1 MKDLRL
7 VFSTGRASSAESAT
21 KAIEK
26 HLVERR
32 KDPEQFAGIR
42 TVFTCDRTGGLELRI
57 GVRTAWS
64 LSYNVKSGAK
74 WLKRRYVL
82 GYYPALSVA
91 DARTQANALKNDIAQ
106 GIDPSQAKKEIAD
119 QRQKAIDEACTVTEL
134 FNQWICSPVMTSRK
148 LGTDEP
154 ARMMKKDVLPVIGKL
169 DVKCVTPRHLASINN
184 RVAERGNRAANI
196 LLALIRQ
203 MMGYALDQGIIEALP
218 RFPSKLEENA
228 PCDRVLSVPELVE
241 LLDKI
246 PSAKLINT
254 TELAIKIQ
262 LATAC
267 RIGELLRAKWSDVCL
282 DAGEWV
288 IPAENS
294 KNGDPIKIFLSQYAQ
309 GLFKQLFDLSA
320 DADYIVSN
328 VTGAGAIDQK
338 AVTKQ
343 VRDRQ
348 RGVQIAGRTK
358 LFDTLILSGGTW
370 TPHDLRR
377 TAASTMQSLQINP
390 YIIERCLN
398 HKPDKITATY
408 IPQDPELEM
417 YEAWE
422 ALGRVLAVADSAQ
435 GAELAALYEAN
446 AKQPITRRKR
456 LTELMR
462 QLRGNVVQL
471 HKMA

>member
-26 HLVERR
+26 HLAERR

-74 WLKRRYVL
+74 WLKRRYVM

-119 QRQKAIDEACTVTEL
+119 QRQKEIDEACTVTEL

-169 DVKCVTPRHLASINN
+169 DVKSVTRRHLNKIDDEVSS
-184 RVAERGNRAANI
+184 RGNRAANI

-203 MMGYALDQGIIEALP
+203 MMIYAKKEEIIEDLP
-218 RFPSKLEENA
+218 NFPEKHKENA

-241 LLDKI
+241 LFDKL

-267 RIGELLRAKWSDVCL
+267 RIGELLRAEWSDVCL
-282 DAGEWV
+282 DSGEWD
-288 IPAENS
+288 IPAKNS

-309 GLFKQLFDLSA
+309 GLFRQLFDLSA
-320 DADYIVSN
+320 DAEYIVSN

-377 TAASTMQSLQINP
+377 TAASSMQSLQINP

-398 HKPDKITATY
+398 HRPDKITATY
-408 IPQDPELEM
+408 IPQDPELDM

-422 ALGRVLAVADSAQ
+422 AWGQVLAVADSAQ

-446 AKQPITRRKR
+446 AKQPIVRRKR
-456 LTELMR
+456 LAELMR
-462 QLRGNVVQL
+462 QLKGNVVQL

>member
-7 VFSTGRASSAESAT
+7 VFSTGRASSAETAT
-21 KAIEK
+21 KAIEE

-42 TVFTCDRTGGLELRI
+42 TVFTCDITGGLELRV
-57 GVRTAWS
+57 GVRAVWS
-64 LSYNVKSGAK
+64 LSYNIKRGSK
-74 WLKRRYVL
+74 WSKRRYVM

-91 DARTQANALKNDIAQ
+91 AARTQANALKGDIAK
-106 GIDPSQAKKEIAD
+106 GTDPAQAKKEIAD

-134 FNQWICSPVMTSRK
+134 FNQWICSPVMIGRK
-148 LGTDEP
+148 SGTDEP
-154 ARMMKKDVLPVIGKL
+154 VRMMHKDVLPIIGKL
-169 DVKCVTPRHLASINN
+169 DVKSVTRRHLKKIDDEVSS
-184 RVAERGNRAANI
+184 RGNRAANI
-196 LLALIRQ
+196 LMALIRQ
-203 MMGYALDQGIIEALP
+203 MMIYAKKEEIIEDLP
-218 RFPSKLEENA
+218 NFPEKHKENA

-241 LLDKI
+241 LFDKL

-282 DAGEWV
+282 DAGEWF

-320 DADYIVSN
+320 DAEYIVSN

-377 TAASTMQSLQINP
+377 TAASSMQSLQINP

-398 HKPDKITATY
+398 HRPDKITATY
-408 IPQDPELEM
+408 IPQDPELDM

-422 ALGRVLAVADSAQ
+422 AWGQVLAVADSAQ
-435 GAELAALYEAN
+435 GAELAALYTAN
-446 AKQPITRRKR
+446 AKQPIVRRKR
-456 LTELMR
+456 LAELMR
-462 QLRGNVVQL
+462 QLKGNVIAL

>member
-21 KAIEK
+21 KVIEK

-42 TVFTCDRTGGLELRI
+42 TVFACDITGGLELRV
-57 GVRTAWS
+57 GVRAVWS
-64 LSYNVKSGAK
+64 LSYNIKRGSK

-91 DARTQANALKNDIAQ
+91 DARTQANALKGDIAK
-106 GIDPSQAKKEIAD
+106 GTDPAQAKKEIAD

-134 FNQWICSPVMTSRK
+134 FYQWICSPVMIGRK
-148 LGTDEP
+148 SGTDEP
-154 ARMMKKDVLPVIGKL
+154 VRMMHKDVLPIIGKL
-169 DVKCVTPRHLASINN
+169 DVKSVTRRHLKKIDDEVSS
-184 RVAERGNRAANI
+184 RGNRAANI
-196 LLALIRQ
+196 LMALIRQ
-203 MMGYALDQGIIEALP
+203 MMIYAKKEEIIEDLP
-218 RFPSKLEENA
+218 NFPEKHKENA
-228 PCDRVLSVPELVE
+228 PCDRVLSAPELVE
-241 LLDKI
+241 LFDKL

-309 GLFKQLFDLSA
+309 GLFSRLFDLSA

-377 TAASTMQSLQINP
+377 TAASSMQSLQINP

-398 HKPDKITATY
+398 HRPDKITATY
-408 IPQDPELEM
+408 IPQDPELDM

-422 ALGRVLAVADSAQ
+422 AWGQVLAVADSAK
-435 GAELAALYEAN
+435 GAELAALYTAN
-446 AKQPITRRKR
+446 AKQPIVRRKR
-456 LTELMR
+456 LAELMR
-462 QLRGNVVQL
+462 QLKGNVVQL

>member
-74 WLKRRYVL
+74 WLKRRYVM
-82 GYYPALSVA
+82 GYYPVLSVA

-134 FNQWICSPVMTSRK
+134 FNQWICSPVMIGRK
-148 LGTDEP
+148 SGTDEP
-154 ARMMKKDVLPVIGKL
+154 VRMMHKDVLPIIGKL
-169 DVKCVTPRHLASINN
+169 DVKNVTRRHLKKIDDEVSS
-184 RVAERGNRAANI
+184 RGNRAANI
-196 LLALIRQ
+196 LMALIRQ
-203 MMGYALDQGIIEALP
+203 MMIYAKKEEIIEDLP
-218 RFPSKLEENA
+218 NFPEKHKENA

-241 LLDKI
+241 LFDKL

-282 DAGEWV
+282 DSGEWF

-320 DADYIVSN
+320 DAEYIVSN

-377 TAASTMQSLQINP
+377 TAASSMQSLQINP

-398 HKPDKITATY
+398 HRPDKITATY
-408 IPQDPELEM
+408 IPQDPELDM

-422 ALGRVLAVADSAQ
+422 AWGQVLAVADSAQ

-462 QLRGNVVQL
+462 QLKGNVVQL

>member
-7 VFSTGRASSAESAT
+7 VFSTGRASSAETAT
-21 KAIEK
+21 KVIED
-26 HLVERR
+26 HLKERR
-32 KDPEQFAGIR
+32 KDPEQFTGIR
-42 TVFTCDRTGGLELRI
+42 TVFTCDITGGLELRI
-57 GVRTAWS
+57 GVRTVWS
-64 LSYNVKSGAK
+64 LSYNIKRGSK
-74 WLKRRYVL
+74 WSKRRYVM
-82 GYYPALSVA
+82 GFYPALSVA
-91 DARTQANALKNDIAQ
+91 AARTQANALKGDIAQ
-106 GIDPSQAKKEIAD
+106 GIDPAQAKKEIAE

-169 DVKCVTPRHLASINN
+169 DVKSVTPRHLASINN

-196 LLALIRQ
+196 LLALLRQ

-241 LLDKI
+241 LFDKL

-309 GLFKQLFDLSA
+309 GLFKQLKDISA
-320 DADYIVSN
+320 DADYIVSS

-358 LFDTLILSGGTW
+358 LFNTLILSCGTW

-377 TAASTMQSLQINP
+377 TAASSMQSLQINP

-422 ALGRVLAVADSAQ
+422 AWGQVLAVADSAK
-435 GAELAALYEAN
+435 GAELAALYTAN
-446 AKQPITRRKR
+446 AKQPIVRRKR
-456 LTELMR
+456 LAELMR
-462 QLRGNVVQL
+462 QLKGNVVQL

>member
-7 VFSTGRASSAESAT
+7 VFSTGRASSAETAT
-21 KAIEK
+21 KAIEE

-42 TVFTCDRTGGLELRI
+42 TVFTCDITGGLELRV
-57 GVRTAWS
+57 GVRAVWS
-64 LSYNVKSGAK
+64 LSYNIKRGSK
-74 WLKRRYVL
+74 WSKRRYVM

-91 DARTQANALKNDIAQ
+91 AARTQANALKGDIAK
-106 GIDPSQAKKEIAD
+106 GLDPAQAKKEIAD

-134 FNQWICSPVMTSRK
+134 FNQWICSPVMIGRK
-148 LGTDEP
+148 SGTDEP
-154 ARMMKKDVLPVIGKL
+154 ARMMKKDVLPIIGKL
-169 DVKCVTPRHLASINN
+169 DVKSVTPRHLASINN

-203 MMGYALDQGIIEALP
+203 MMGYALDQGIIEVLP

-241 LLDKI
+241 LFDKI

-294 KNGDPIKIFLSQYAQ
+294 KNGDSIKIFLSQYAQ

-320 DADYIVSN
+320 DAEYIVSN

-338 AVTKQ
+338 TVTKQ

-435 GAELAALYEAN
+435 GAELAALYTAN

-462 QLRGNVVQL
+462 QLKGNVVQL
-471 HKMA
+471 HKHG

>member
-7 VFSTGRASSAESAT
+7 VFSTGRASSAETAT

-26 HLVERR
+26 HLAERR

-57 GVRTAWS
+57 GVRAAWS

-74 WLKRRYVL
+74 WIKRRYVL

-134 FNQWICSPVMTSRK
+134 FNQWICSPTMTSRK

-169 DVKCVTPRHLASINN
+169 DVKSVTPRHLASINN
-184 RVAERGNRAANI
+184 RVAERGNRTANI
-196 LLALIRQ
+196 LMALIRQ
-203 MMGYALDQGIIEALP
+203 MMGYALDQGIIESLP

-241 LLDKI
+241 LFDKL

-309 GLFKQLFDLSA
+309 GLFKQLFDLRA
-320 DADYIVSN
+320 DAEYIVSN

-377 TAASTMQSLQINP
+377 TAASSMQSLQINP

-398 HKPDKITATY
+398 HRPDKITATY

-417 YEAWE
+417 YEAWQAWGE
-422 ALGRVLAVADSAQ
+422 VLALADSAQ

-462 QLRGNVVQL
+462 QLKGNVVQL
-471 HKMA
+471 RKEA

>member
-1 MKDLRL
+1 
-7 VFSTGRASSAESAT
+7 
-21 KAIEK
+21 
-26 HLVERR
+26 ERR
-32 KDPEQFAGIR
+32 KDPEQFTGIR
-42 TVFTCDRTGGLELRI
+42 TVFTCDITGGLELRI
-57 GVRTAWS
+57 GVRTVWS
-64 LSYNVKSGAK
+64 LSYNIKRGSK
-74 WLKRRYVL
+74 WTKRRYVM
-82 GYYPALSVA
+82 GFYPALSVA
-91 DARTQANALKNDIAQ
+91 AARTQANALKGDIAQ
-106 GIDPSQAKKEIAD
+106 GLDPAQAKKEIAE
-119 QRQKAIDEACTVTEL
+119 QRQKEMDEACTVAEL
-134 FNQWICSPVMTSRK
+134 FELWIKSPEMTSRK

-154 ARMMKKDVLPVIGKL
+154 ARMMRKDVLPVIGKR
-169 DVKCVTPRHLASINN
+169 DVKDVTARHLASINN
-184 RVAERGNRAANI
+184 RMAERGNRIANI
-196 LLALIRQ
+196 VMALIRQ
-203 MMGYALDQGIIEALP
+203 MMGYALDQGIIETLP
-218 RFPSKLEENA
+218 RFPRKLEENA
-228 PCDRVLSVPELVE
+228 PRDRVLSIPELVE
-241 LLDKI
+241 LFDKL

-282 DAGEWV
+282 DAGEWF

-294 KNGDPIKIFLSQYAQ
+294 KNGDPLNIYLSQYAQ
-309 GLFKQLFDLSA
+309 GLFKQLKDISA
-320 DADYIVSN
+320 DAEYIVSN

-377 TAASTMQSLQINP
+377 TAASSMQALQINP

-398 HKPDKITATY
+398 HKPDKITTTY

-422 ALGRVLAVADSAQ
+422 AWGQVLAVADSAQ

>member
-370 TPHDLRR
+370 TPHDLR
-377 TAASTMQSLQINP
+377 Q
-390 YIIERCLN
+390 
-398 HKPDKITATY
+398 
-408 IPQDPELEM
+408 
-417 YEAWE
+417 
-422 ALGRVLAVADSAQ
+422 
-435 GAELAALYEAN
+435 
-446 AKQPITRRKR
+446 
-456 LTELMR
+456 
-462 QLRGNVVQL
+462 
-471 HKMA
+471 